1 MFEFAGCLG
10 NTHVSLR
17 LHFGTHL
24 YDRVSGEMKEEESSR
39 TPSKSKCLILLISAS
54 NFPSLQAILLRN
66 QWSRL
71 YDYVILSVGK
81 DTGLATQLL

>member
-1 MFEFAGCLG
+1 
-10 NTHVSLR
+10 
-17 LHFGTHL
+17 
-24 YDRVSGEMKEEESSR
+24 MKEEESSR